1 MDSKRRLALLG
12 NRRGVTLV
20 LVALTIVAMLAF
32 LGLALDMGYMYVA
45 TGQLQNAA
53 DSSALAGAA
62 QLPNQTAARTEASE
76 FAKKNVVVEKGNSA
90 GKAVE
95 ISPGDIT
102 LGNWNRMK
110 TPHFTPDG
118 TPVNAVRVQAR
129 RTDGSIGGPIDL
141 FFSGIIG
148 QPQVGTWAEGIAA
161 RTPHAGFYFTIGKG
175 VCDSTSFPV
184 KLSPSTGIENMAWT
198 SYQQKPTS
206 ASDVRDDYICPAD
219 KVPDVE
225 VCGESLYTTNGD
237 LASVFQGVE
246 TDFYDPTY
254 DRTNKTFD
262 VDGAVTTW
270 TVIVPV
276 TTAVNPTT
284 QPLPQPVWGYARIR
298 IIMACG
304 PGGGTPCLSSYTAP
318 PGVCDASERGIF
330 IDQITCVS
338 CEESSSMIGVRPHLV
353 Q

>member
-1 MDSKRRLALLG
+1 MDSHRRVALLK

-20 LVALTIVAMLAF
+20 LIALMIVVILGF
-32 LGLALDMGYMYVA
+32 LGLAVDIGYMYVA

-53 DSSALAGAA
+53 DSGALAGAS
-62 QLPNQTAARTEASE
+62 QLPNTAMAVSQAENITET
-76 FAKKNVVVEKGNSA
+76 NLVVPGPATKV
-90 GKAVE
+90 AV
-95 ISPGDIT
+95 SSGDIS
-102 LGNWNRMK
+102 LGNWNRK
-110 TPHFTPDG
+110 NSPSFTPG
-118 TPVNAVRVQAR
+118 GAPVNAVRVVAR
-129 RTDGSIGGPIDL
+129 RTDGSEGGPVEL
-141 FFSGIIG
+141 FFSKIIG
-148 QPQVGTWAEGIAA
+148 WPRAGTWAEGIAA
-161 RTPHAGFYFTIGKG
+161 RTPRAGFYFTIGSG
-175 VCDSTSFPV
+175 VCNSTSFPV
-184 KLSPSTGIENMAWT
+184 KLSPGTGFENMAWT

-237 LASVFQGVE
+237 LSSVFQGVE
-246 TDFYDPTY
+246 TDFYDPSY

-262 VDGAVTTW
+262 MDGAVTTW

-304 PGGGTPCLSSYTAP
+304 PGNGTPCLSPYTSP
-318 PGVCDASERGIF
+318 PGVCDPNERGIF

-338 CEESSSMIGVRPHLV
+338 CEESSSILGARPHLV